1 MMVKIKL
8 LKSHAVSLQESGMKE
23 NPASEVVRRIVI
35 ANHDQDLRAIAVVL
49 VNKNGELEFE
59 IGFDGQDKY
68 TILSGLFM
76 LANTVSS
83 EIIANGQSSGK
94 VRE

>member
-1 MMVKIKL
+1 MVKIKL
-8 LKSHAVSLQESGMKE
+8 LKSHAASLQESGMTE
-23 NPASEVVRRIVI
+23 NAASEVVKRIVI

-49 VNKNGELEFE
+49 VNKNGELELE
-59 IGFDGQDKY
+59 IGFDAQDKY

-83 EIIANGQSSGK
+83 EIIANGQSPGK

>member
-1 MMVKIKL
+1 MT
-8 LKSHAVSLQESGMKE
+8 E
-23 NPASEVVRRIVI
+23 NPSSEVVRRIVI

-49 VNKNGELEFE
+49 VNKNGELELE
-59 IGFDGQDKY
+59 IGFDAQDKY
-68 TILSGLFM
+68 TILAGLFM

-83 EIIANGQSSGK
+83 EIITNGQSPGK